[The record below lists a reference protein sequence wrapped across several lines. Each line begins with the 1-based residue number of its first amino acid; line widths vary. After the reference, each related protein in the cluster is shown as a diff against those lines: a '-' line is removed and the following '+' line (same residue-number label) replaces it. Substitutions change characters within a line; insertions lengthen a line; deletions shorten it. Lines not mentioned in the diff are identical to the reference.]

1 MPLIKHHLGYQGSIQ
16 EAKAEEIW
24 KLDNQLSFVQKRKL
38 KREVLIELALL
49 VKAFTANKSKST
61 MLGSLVAPALS

>member
-1 MPLIKHHLGYQGSIQ
+1 M
-16 EAKAEEIW
+16 EIG
-24 KLDNQLSFVQKRKL
+24 QSTSFVQERKL

-61 MLGSLVAPALS
+61 MLGSVVAPTLS